1 MVVVTPGHRYVRANF
16 ENPNE
21 GQTIQFIEKVQEN
34 GVLTTV
40 NDGTTNE
47 EMLEVLKDRIT
58 HLNNILPCSENEL
71 VLFHLGEAK
80 RWLES
85 RTYDRQLRNV
95 EGTSQ
100 Q

>member
-1 MVVVTPGHRYVRANF
+1 
-16 ENPNE
+16 
-21 GQTIQFIEKVQEN
+21 
-34 GVLTTV
+34 
-40 NDGTTNE
+40 
-47 EMLEVLKDRIT
+47 MLEVLKDRIT